1 MPPEGTLYAYNH
13 PSRSN
18 SANPLH
24 GAASI
29 SRRRYIIVPV
39 GYAGMHG
46 HSLPPSLPAGI
57 NYLSHIRGVAVFSG
71 ASGKALKM
79 TVVITILF
87 YVLLQGTVSFNVIE
101 HRLIVYAETS
111 AETGERGSETLAGY
125 KFLDK
130 FRLNRGLNYH

>member
-1 MPPEGTLYAYNH
+1 
-13 PSRSN
+13 
-18 SANPLH
+18 
-24 GAASI
+24 
-29 SRRRYIIVPV
+29 
-39 GYAGMHG
+39 
-46 HSLPPSLPAGI
+46 
-57 NYLSHIRGVAVFSG
+57 
-71 ASGKALKM
+71 M